1 MIAVRTKPSR
11 ESMTRLWKVQ
21 TSPVRS
27 IIALS
32 VFLLIMIVTVIFAVV
47 SFRKG
52 DGNILLVVLAVVT
65 ACSIAIILVRTL
77 RYPAKR
83 FAAVQKNVPDMKS
96 EYIFY
101 EEYFT
106 IRNECTGISENL
118 KLKYSAVKKVIYNE
132 CWFVVILGGGNGIA
146 FHENSFEN
154 GTPQE
159 LSAILRDK
167 LGKKYKVK

>member
-83 FAAVQKNVPDMKS
+83 FAVDVNTIDDAFGYTAEAAWLAEHAH
-96 EYIFY
+96 EYGFIIRY
-101 EEYFT
+101 PLGKEDITGYQYEPWHIRYVGSKIADKIYKTGQCLEEY
-106 IRNECTGISENL
+106 L
-118 KLKYSAVKKVIYNE
+118 KV
-132 CWFVVILGGGNGIA
+132 G
-146 FHENSFEN
+146 
-154 GTPQE
+154 
-159 LSAILRDK
+159 
-167 LGKKYKVK
+167 